1 VTSPDFASR
10 RRTTKPSGIV
20 TSSGESANFSAAEA
34 RSLFA
39 QPYLRLEHE
48 PLDRPGSRAN
58 RDRWADYA
66 ESIGVPVTN
75 AMNRAEIVC
84 AVDESRNERSAT

>member
-1 VTSPDFASR
+1 LLAFGQTVLR
-10 RRTTKPSGIV
+10 
-20 TSSGESANFSAAEA
+20 GESANFSAQEA

-39 QPYLRLEHE
+39 QPHLQFEQE
-48 PLDRPGSRAN
+48 PLDRPGSRAK

-75 AMNRAEIVC
+75 AMSRAEIVA
-84 AVDESRNERSAT
+84 AVDAADMSAV